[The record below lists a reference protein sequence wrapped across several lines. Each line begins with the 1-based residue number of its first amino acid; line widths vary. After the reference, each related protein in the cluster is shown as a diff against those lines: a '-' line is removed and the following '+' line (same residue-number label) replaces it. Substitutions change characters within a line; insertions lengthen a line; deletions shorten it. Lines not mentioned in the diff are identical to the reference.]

1 MQGKVVNCYILHNYN
16 VCLKQ
21 KLGSTFPAGIYHRTS
36 LKRFSQTQE
45 SEIICWNIFWGLFY
59 CPDKWFSVII
69 SIWSNHNI
77 RIITRAVI
85 TADNSLIV
93 PEEPH
98 APQIKRDHDV
108 IQDVG
113 GAYAGPFN
121 EGEEL
126 KLLCEV
132 HGGTFDYTIN
142 IWRHMWHRNFLN
154 VKEFV
159 IWYYFLFSSRS
170 SPAPGVLA
178 CRRQH
183 SSWQHLHWAWQGCGG
198 KQTTIHSVS
207 INDTQRVLTLQ
218 FCFTIPLLNLI
229 NIQRCNVII
238 ILSLVFPLHCIFYE
252 SGSTIGTDQKLNIK
266 SYQMLCVYEK

>member
-36 LKRFSQTQE
+36 LKRFPQTQE

-77 RIITRAVI
+77 RIITRAEI

-142 IWRHMWHRNFLN
+142 IWRHMWHRNFHET
-154 VKEFV
+154 VFFFYISK
-159 IWYYFLFSSRS
+159 
-170 SPAPGVLA
+170 
-178 CRRQH
+178 
-183 SSWQHLHWAWQGCGG
+183 
-198 KQTTIHSVS
+198 
-207 INDTQRVLTLQ
+207 INFFKCQRI
-218 FCFTIPLLNLI
+218 CNLI
-229 NIQRCNVII
+229 
-238 ILSLVFPLHCIFYE
+238 LFF
-252 SGSTIGTDQKLNIK
+252 
-266 SYQMLCVYEK
+266 